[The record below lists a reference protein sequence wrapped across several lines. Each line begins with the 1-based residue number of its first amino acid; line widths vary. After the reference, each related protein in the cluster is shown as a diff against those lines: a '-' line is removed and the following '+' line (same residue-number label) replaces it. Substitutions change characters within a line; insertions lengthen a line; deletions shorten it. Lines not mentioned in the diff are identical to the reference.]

1 MKNTHE
7 MQTQG
12 YPRALKFKFVE
23 TAENEPK
30 FVALVVGI

>member
-1 MKNTHE
+1 

-12 YPRALKFKFVE
+12 YPKAVKFKFVK

-30 FVALVVGI
+30 FVALGIYTSGN